1 MNCSARLDL
10 RKINTTCIREK
21 ADDEV
26 QIGVAEEMVKQGFM
40 AEPKVE
46 VTTLDNTK
54 NQGLWSSVTW
64 GINSKS
70 FAKRARKNLGWEP
83 TRGTIKD
90 AIPEIVSSEAKRLGI
105 EPQAS

>member
-1 MNCSARLDL
+1 MARICPTGERCTAKVFEEKL
-10 RKINTTCIREK
+10 TTRLQPDV
-21 ADDEV
+21 AD
-26 QIGVAEEMVKQGFM
+26 EMVKQGFM

-54 NQGLWSSVTW
+54 SQGLWSSVTW

-70 FAKRARKNLGWEP
+70 FAKRARNNLGWEP
-83 TRGTIKD
+83 TRGAIKD

-105 EPQAS
+105 KPQAA

>member
-1 MNCSARLDL
+1 MH
-10 RKINTTCIREK
+10 TTCIREK
-21 ADDEV
+21 ADGEV
-26 QIGVAEEMVKQGFM
+26 QPGVAEEMVKQGFM

-54 NQGLWSSVTW
+54 NQGLWCSVTW

-70 FAKRARKNLGWEP
+70 FANRARKNLGWEP
-83 TRGTIKD
+83 TRGTMKD

>member
-1 MNCSARLDL
+1 MDCSVRSDL
-10 RKINTTCIREK
+10 RDVHTTSIRGK

-26 QIGVAEEMVKQGFM
+26 QLGVAEEMVKQGFM

-46 VTTLDNTK
+46 VTTLDNVK

>member
-1 MNCSARLDL
+1 MNSSGLSGL
-10 RKINTTCIREK
+10 RGMHVTRAWGRANNEI
-21 ADDEV
+21 
-26 QIGVAEEMVKQGFM
+26 QPGVAEEMVKQGFM

-46 VTTLDNTK
+46 VTTLDNTR

-70 FAKRARKNLGWEP
+70 FANRARKNLGWEP
-83 TRGTIKD
+83 TRGSIKD

-105 EPQAS
+105 KPQAS

>member
-1 MNCSARLDL
+1 MQL
-10 RKINTTCIREK
+10 
-21 ADDEV
+21 
-26 QIGVAEEMVKQGFM
+26 GVAEEMVKQGFM

-46 VTTLDNTK
+46 VTTLDNVK

>member
-1 MNCSARLDL
+1 MTDN
-10 RKINTTCIREK
+10 
-21 ADDEV
+21 EV
-26 QIGVAEEMVKQGFM
+26 QPGVADEMVKQGFM

-46 VTTLDNTK
+46 VTTLENTRG
-54 NQGLWSSVTW
+54 QGVSSSLTW

-70 FAKRARKNLGWEP
+70 FASRARKNLGWEP
-83 TRGTIKD
+83 TRGSLKD

>member
-1 MNCSARLDL
+1 MYDRCVG
-10 RKINTTCIREK
+10 EM

-26 QIGVAEEMVKQGFM
+26 QSVVADEMVKQGFM

-54 NQGLWSSVTW
+54 AQGIWSSVTW

-70 FAKRARKNLGWEP
+70 FANRARRNLGWEP
-83 TRGTIKD
+83 TRGTMKD

-105 EPQAS
+105 KPRAA